1 MKKAIAV
8 MITVLLLLPG
18 CNSDIP
24 APAECVLCHT
34 YSRHAPCLVDLNSGE
49 IRDLEIYQLDYAG
62 DDQLS
67 DTQYGG
73 YLSLISLGEINGIL
87 LGAESVELEVPSKAS
102 GMVESI
108 FCNNCRQMLK
118 DSKCQG
124 YVLADLHA
132 PKNPT
137 VWSIKDG
144 ISFSVRCYDVT
155 ITKSDKPGKLKIV
168 MNGTLEIKNLIIG
181 D

>member
-1 MKKAIAV
+1 MIA
-8 MITVLLLLPG
+8 VLLLLFG

-24 APAECVLCHT
+24 EPASCVLCDT

-49 IRDLEIYQLDYAG
+49 IRDLEIYQLDYTG
-62 DDQLS
+62 DGELY
-67 DTQYGG
+67 DTQRGG
-73 YLSLISLGEINGIL
+73 YLSFISMGEISGVL

-102 GMVESI
+102 AMAEGI

-132 PKNPT
+132 PKTPT
-137 VWSIKDG
+137 VWSIQDG

-168 MNGTLEIKNLIIG
+168 MNGTLKSKNLITG